1 MSGGCDELPD
11 ELPHEADWIDAVI
24 AAFAFGAIAGW
35 ILAKVAA

>member
-24 AAFAFGAIAGW
+24 AAFAFGVLLGMMIP
-35 ILAKVAA
+35 